1 LKLKIN
7 YDLKRRFTNCHCFDR
22 PVTYLTRSKCYI
34 FVRIRQVAALGVEV
48 SSVLSLHKGFP
59 INRVPKV
66 GLMQGSNSDGTGP
79 DDLSR
84 EIFGVLGLPVDS
96 LDLPG
101 VLQKIG
107 AAAAD
112 ASPLLISTPNVNFL
126 IASRSNTQFR
136 ESLLLSDLCLPDG
149 MPIVWIARLL
159 GIPIKKRIS
168 GADLFEALKSEVNGA
183 APLKVFLFGGADGAA
198 ETVCKN
204 LNSQA
209 GGLRCVGVLNP
220 GFGTLDE
227 IGSQEIIETINSS
240 TADLLAVFFGAR
252 KAQGWLLLNRQR
264 LTVPIRAQFG
274 ATINFQAGLTKR
286 APKLFQEAGLE
297 WLWRIKEEP
306 YLWRRY
312 WDDGLKLLWLVLT
325 SALPLWISA
334 RWMHLRGMSNAD
346 PLIVEVKEDNRSV
359 TVNLSGFLTAQ
370 YVDRAIPYFRGAL
383 GTDKQIIVDLSKAR
397 GVDPR
402 FFGLFLVL
410 YKATFGQSRRLQFA
424 GVAPK
429 MARTFSRNGFDF
441 LLSGEP

>member
-1 LKLKIN
+1 M
-7 YDLKRRFTNCHCFDR
+7 
-22 PVTYLTRSKCYI
+22 
-34 FVRIRQVAALGVEV
+34 
-48 SSVLSLHKGFP
+48 SSVFSLHKDLP
-59 INRVPKV
+59 INRRREVRTI
-66 GLMQGSNSDGTGP
+66 QGSNARGTGP

-96 LDLPG
+96 LDLPA
-101 VLQKIG
+101 VLQRIG
-107 AAAAD
+107 SAAAD

-136 ESLLLSDLCLPDG
+136 DSLLMSDLCLPDG

-168 GADLFEALKSEVNGA
+168 GSDLFEALKSELKGA
-183 APLKVFLFGGADGAA
+183 APLKVFLFGGAEGAA
-198 ETVCKN
+198 ETVCKS

-209 GGLRCVGVLNP
+209 GGLTCVGVLNP

-227 IGSQEIIETINSS
+227 ISSQEIIETINSS
-240 TADLLAVFFGAR
+240 TADLLAVFFGAM
-252 KAQGWLLLNRQR
+252 KAQGWLLLNRHR

-312 WDDGLKLLWLVLT
+312 WDDGSKLLWLVLN
-325 SALPLWISA
+325 SALPLWLSA
-334 RWMHLRGMSNAD
+334 RWMHLRGLSKAD
-346 PLIVEVKEDNRSV
+346 PLIVEVNEDNRSV
-359 TVNLSGFLTAQ
+359 IVNLSGFLTAK
-370 YVDRAIPYFRGAL
+370 YVDRAIPYFRRAL

-402 FFGLFLVL
+402 FFGLFLML
-410 YKATFGQSRRLQFA
+410 YKTTFGRSRRLQFT
-424 GVAPK
+424 GVTPR
-429 MARTFSRNGFDF
+429 MARTFRLNGFDF
-441 LLSGEP
+441 LLSAEAVISSKIDCRLPEGTRPSQSAQFRRLQDDQLLP